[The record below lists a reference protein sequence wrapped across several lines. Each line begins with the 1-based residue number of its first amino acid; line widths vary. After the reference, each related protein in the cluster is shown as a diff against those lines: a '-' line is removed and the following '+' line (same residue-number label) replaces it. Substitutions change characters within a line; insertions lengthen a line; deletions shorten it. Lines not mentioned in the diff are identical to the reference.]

1 LLKRRIEHST
11 IGLLISRRSIR
22 KFRSTAINEDE
33 VRLIVETGQS
43 APAYFQAYS
52 VIWLRDRNLV
62 EKVAAICGSEAIK
75 QAAATFL
82 VCLDLNRLGILLQK
96 VSPDN
101 FLKLDTYPGEALLSI
116 FETGLFVEN
125 MITASEA
132 LGYGSLLLDCGLFEC
147 EMLVELLKL
156 PSGVIPLVLLL
167 VGEKDENP
175 PARPRWSVE
184 KILHINAYRQV
195 SNEDVERYLADVE
208 KTLAS
213 ENYLMKYA
221 NYKGSYRE
229 YLAERT
235 AADKEV
241 KQLYERLS
249 SYLRKRGLRV

>member
-1 LLKRRIEHST
+1 M
-11 IGLLISRRSIR
+11 SRRSIR
-22 KFRSTAINEDE
+22 KFRSTTINEDE

-52 VIWLRDRNLV
+52 VVWLRDRNLV
-62 EKVAAICGSEAIK
+62 ERVAAICGSEAIK
-75 QAAATFL
+75 QATATFL
-82 VCLDLNRLGILLQK
+82 VCVDLNRLGILLQK

-101 FLKLDTYPGEALLSI
+101 FLKLDTYPAEALLSV

-132 LGYGSLLLDCGLFEC
+132 LGYGSLLLDCGLYEC

-156 PSGVIPLVLLL
+156 PAGVIPLVLLL

-184 KILHINAYRQV
+184 KILHIDAYRQATD
-195 SNEDVERYLADVE
+195 EDAEKYLAHVE
-208 KTLAS
+208 KTLSS

>member
-1 LLKRRIEHST
+1 
-11 IGLLISRRSIR
+11 
-22 KFRSTAINEDE
+22 
-33 VRLIVETGQS
+33 
-43 APAYFQAYS
+43 
-52 VIWLRDRNLV
+52 
-62 EKVAAICGSEAIK
+62 
-75 QAAATFL
+75 
-82 VCLDLNRLGILLQK
+82 
-96 VSPDN
+96 
-101 FLKLDTYPGEALLSI
+101 
-116 FETGLFVEN
+116 

-184 KILHINAYRQV
+184 KILHIDAYRQV

-221 NYKGSYRE
+221 NYKG
-229 YLAERT
+229 RT
-235 AADKEV
+235 ENI
-241 KQLYERLS
+241 LPRERLPTKRSS
-249 SYLRKRGLRV
+249 SYMRGCRPI